1 MMLYNFLDVFLLVF
15 HLVLVVFVL
24 FGWIWRKTRPWNLA
38 VILLTLAS
46 WFILGL
52 FYGIGYCPLTDW
64 HWQVLRKLGETG
76 MPTSYISYLVKRFT
90 GFTPAQDLVDAIT
103 LLGALAALA
112 VSLTLNIR
120 DFKKK
125 AKTRDK
131 A

>member
-1 MMLYNFLDVFLLVF
+1 MWYKFLDVFLLVF
-15 HLVLVVFVL
+15 HLALVVFVL

-46 WFILGL
+46 WFLLGL

-76 MPTSYISYLVKRFT
+76 MPPSYISYLVQRIT
-90 GFTPAQDLVDAIT
+90 GFTPAQNLVDAIT

-112 VSLTLNIR
+112 ASLKLNIR
-120 DFKKK
+120 DYKRKP
-125 AKTRDK
+125 KTNF
-131 A
+131 

>member
-1 MMLYNFLDVFLLVF
+1 MLYKFLDIFLLVF
-15 HLVLVVFVL
+15 HLALVVFVL
-24 FGWIWRKTRPWNLA
+24 LGWVWRKTRPWNLA

-64 HWQVLRKLGETG
+64 HWQVLRQLGETG
-76 MPTSYISYLVKRFT
+76 MPTSYISYLVQRFT
-90 GFTPAQDLVDAIT
+90 GFTPAQDLVDALT

-112 VSLTLNIR
+112 ASLILNIR
-120 DFKKK
+120 DYKKK
-125 AKTRDK
+125 HKTRDE

>member
-1 MMLYNFLDVFLLVF
+1 MYKLLDVFLLVF

-38 VILLTLAS
+38 IILLTLAS

-76 MPTSYISYLVKRFT
+76 MPPSYISYLVQRFT
-90 GFTPAQDLVDAIT
+90 GFTPAQDLIDALT

-112 VSLTLNIR
+112 ASLTLSIR
-120 DFKKK
+120 DYKKSPK
-125 AKTRDK
+125 PKGK
-131 A
+131 I